1 MRDPRVERLA
11 QLLVDY
17 SVAVQPGDRVLIES
31 GTAAEP
37 LVRALFERI
46 LQAGGYPYLMLGFG
60 GLDTMTGLDAAFL
73 THASEDQLAHPPTF
87 MRLAY
92 EEFEGRVRIHSSDN
106 VNRMANVPPE
116 AVSRRRGALRSLL
129 ETQMERGQ
137 SGEFRWVTTL
147 YPTRAYAQAAEM
159 SLEEFED
166 FVFHACHVA
175 QGDDPV
181 VQWNA
186 IERRQAALIEAVQG
200 HETIHLRGPNCD
212 LQLAVAGRTFKNACG
227 RNNMPDG
234 EIYTGP
240 VEDSAQGWVR
250 FTYPAIYQGRTVT
263 GARLKFEDG
272 RVVEASADRGE
283 DFLNST
289 LDTDSGSRYLGEFA
303 IGTNQNVNRFTGN
316 ILFDEKIGGSF
327 HLALGAG
334 YPETGSV
341 NKSAVHWDLIC
352 DLESQSEIHV
362 DGELLYKDGEFLA

>member
-1 MRDPRVERLA
+1 MQDPRVDRLA
-11 QLLVDY
+11 RLLVEY
-17 SVAVQPGDRVLIES
+17 SVAVQPGDRILIEA

-37 LVRALFERI
+37 LVRALFERV
-46 LQAGGYPYLMLGFG
+46 LEAGGHPHLMLGFG
-60 GLDTMTGLDAAFL
+60 GLNTMTGMDAAFL
-73 THASEDQLAHPPTF
+73 THASEEQLAHPATF
-87 MRLAY
+87 MQLAY
-92 EEFEGRVRIHSSDN
+92 EEFEGRVRIHSTDN
-106 VNRMANVPPE
+106 VNRMSNVSPR
-116 AVSRRRGALRSLL
+116 AVRRRREALRSIL

-147 YPTRAYAQAAEM
+147 YPTPAYAQAAEM

-166 FVFHACHVA
+166 FVFKACHVA
-175 QGDDPV
+175 GNVDPV
-181 VQWNA
+181 AHWRGIQ
-186 IERRQAALIEAVQG
+186 RRQTAMIKAVQG
-200 HETIHLRGPNCD
+200 HDKVHLRGPNCD
-212 LQLAVAGRTFKNACG
+212 LKLAVAGRTFKNACG

-240 VEDSAQGWVR
+240 VEDSAQGWVQ

-283 DFLNST
+283 DFLLSV

-303 IGTNQNVNRFTGN
+303 IGTNESVDRFTGN

-352 DLESQSEIHV
+352 DLQSQSEIEV
-362 DGELLYKDGEFLA
+362 DGELFYKDGRFLA